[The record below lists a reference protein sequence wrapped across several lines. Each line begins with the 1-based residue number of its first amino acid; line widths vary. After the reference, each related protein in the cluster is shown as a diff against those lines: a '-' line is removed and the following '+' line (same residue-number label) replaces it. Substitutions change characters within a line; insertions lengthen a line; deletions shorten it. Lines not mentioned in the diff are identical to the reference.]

1 MATASELNLG
11 ESAPLLGRYQVVVV
25 QQPAATSSDNPLEAT
40 QSRGPNEPRPSLSP
54 ICWLLFLSPT
64 PSEGPGQPPTE
75 GPDATALTNAQVHTG
90 FFVGFMKRFRIM
102 MGFLDAR
109 RRYMWE
115 QSIPSFLLLLFGISQ
130 FGMEDFLNLLFPS
143 AVP

>member
-1 MATASELNLG
+1 MSCPQRSTALFSKRPFFQAYHSN
-11 ESAPLLGRYQVVVV
+11 V
-25 QQPAATSSDNPLEAT
+25 SSPEA
-40 QSRGPNEPRPSLSP
+40 
-54 ICWLLFLSPT
+54 PT
-64 PSEGPGQPPTE
+64 PSEGPGQPPAE